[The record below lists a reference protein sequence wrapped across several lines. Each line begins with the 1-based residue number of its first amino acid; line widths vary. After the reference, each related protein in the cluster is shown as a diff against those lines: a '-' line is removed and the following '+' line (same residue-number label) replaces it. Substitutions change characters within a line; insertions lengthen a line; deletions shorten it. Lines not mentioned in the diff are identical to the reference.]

1 MSIILQTLSINN
13 LKTASGTFINLNTIR
28 KFINYSLKKGCCK
41 SKAVY
46 TLTVFQILLFEGR
59 LVLSPAQWITGTK
72 SVQRFLKTMFELML
86 TKMTRTYPFQVND
99 LNPFRVEVK
108 NTAFRKMYE
117 LKTSYK
123 TFVLIKPFLKIFK
136 LLNVELSSSTLFH
149 WIIAKGKKSIL
160 KEVIFYFENR
170 EKSSAFLG
178 L

>member
-1 MSIILQTLSINN
+1 
-13 LKTASGTFINLNTIR
+13 
-28 KFINYSLKKGCCK
+28 
-41 SKAVY
+41 
-46 TLTVFQILLFEGR
+46 
-59 LVLSPAQWITGTK
+59 
-72 SVQRFLKTMFELML
+72 MFELML
-86 TKMTRTYPFQVND
+86 TKMTRTYPFLVND

-170 EKSSAFLG
+170 EKSSVFLG